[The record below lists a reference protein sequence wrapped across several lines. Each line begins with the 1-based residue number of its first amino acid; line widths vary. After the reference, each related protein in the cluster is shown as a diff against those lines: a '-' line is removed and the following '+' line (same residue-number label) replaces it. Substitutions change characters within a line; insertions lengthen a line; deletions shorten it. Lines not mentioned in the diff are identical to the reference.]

1 MLQFVGTLE
10 VNQSKFIITKENFMN
25 RIFQLFIVG
34 LALLLS
40 GCATY
45 KPVPEGYSGPVA
57 TIMDT
62 GQTEDGTKARIF
74 YVASIDN
81 NEIANARNA
90 TRRSSYGTGMSLHMR
105 TTERQ
110 VPIRPMRLKL
120 VGTHV
125 VAAPIHEFAS
135 RAIGTFFEVEGEI
148 NFTPEAGATYLIKGD
163 LQKKGSS
170 VWIEEVGKDGP
181 VAPKIIGK

>member
-1 MLQFVGTLE
+1 M
-10 VNQSKFIITKENFMN
+10 K
-25 RIFQLFIVG
+25 RI
-34 LALLLS
+34 ANLLLTS
-40 GCATY
+40 LLLLLTACATY

-62 GQTEDGTKARIF
+62 GRTEDGTKARIF
-74 YVASIDN
+74 YVASIDGKAI
-81 NEIANARNA
+81 ENARSVSR
-90 TRRSSYGTGMSLHMR
+90 TSSYGTGMALHMR
-105 TTERQ
+105 TTERK
-110 VPIRPMRLKL
+110 VPIQQMRLKL

-125 VAAPIHEFAS
+125 VAAPIHELAS

-148 NFTPEAGATYLIKGD
+148 DFTPEAGATYLIKGD

-170 VWIEEVGKDGP
+170 VWIEQVGKDGP

>member
-1 MLQFVGTLE
+1 
-10 VNQSKFIITKENFMN
+10 MN
-25 RIFQLFIVG
+25 RILHLSVVCLILF
-34 LALLLS
+34 LP

-45 KPVPEGYSGPVA
+45 KPVSEGYSGPVA
-57 TIMDT
+57 NIIDT

-74 YVASIDN
+74 YVASIDGKTI
-81 NEIANARNA
+81 ENARSA
-90 TRRSSYGTGMSLHMR
+90 SRSSSYGTGMSLHMHTR
-105 TTERQ
+105 ERQ

-148 NFTPEAGATYLIKGD
+148 EFTPEAGATYLIKGD
-163 LQKKGSS
+163 LQKQGSS

-181 VAPKIIGK
+181 VVPKIIGK